1 MHSLNGR
8 GLLCFRLWHSGEDF
22 SVTVCD
28 HLIVLWHMR
37 VQAFAA
43 VLYAVLRVDEVAAA
57 AVTQHIQRAIAE
69 QAVEIVGV
77 GLRMA
82 GEIFAFSIAE
92 EGIVGAFV
100 FHIASLAKTKCGG
113 RPSQHRSVKKVL
125 RRPARGYVYSLSKA
139 VHIKSGKEKSP
150 APRAELRLTYGR
162 TQTGVCSPPH
172 SLRKSAEREAPNR
185 QVFWLCFIVRLPS
198 QPKRSVVLQADST
211 SQRRHRTGFTPVS
224 LFSHNSV

>member
-1 MHSLNGR
+1 
-8 GLLCFRLWHSGEDF
+8 
-22 SVTVCD
+22 
-28 HLIVLWHMR
+28 MR
-37 VQAFAA
+37 VQTFAA
-43 VLYAVLRVDEVAAA
+43 VLYAILRVDEVAAA

-139 VHIKSGKEKSP
+139 VYTKSGKEKSP
-150 APRAELRLTYGR
+150 APRAELQKHRDGQKRKVCVLLTASVSPQSVKH
-162 TQTGVCSPPH
+162 QTGRSSGSASLSAYLPNQMVSGIQSGLHITAAAPH
-172 SLRKSAEREAPNR
+172 GIYTRFP
-185 QVFWLCFIVRLPS
+185 ILP
-198 QPKRSVVLQADST
+198 QQCVGT
-211 SQRRHRTGFTPVS
+211 
-224 LFSHNSV
+224 

>member
-1 MHSLNGR
+1 MG
-8 GLLCFRLWHSGEDF
+8 
-22 SVTVCD
+22 
-28 HLIVLWHMR
+28 I
-37 VQAFAA
+37 QALAA
-43 VLYAVLRVDEVAAA
+43 VLYAILRVDEVAAA
-57 AVTQHIQRAIAE
+57 VVTQHIQRAIAE

-82 GEIFAFSIAE
+82 GEVFAFPIAE

-125 RRPARGYVYSLSKA
+125 RRPARGYVYSWSKA
-139 VHIKSGKEKSP
+139 VHTNQNGKEKSS
-150 APRAELRLTYGR
+150 APRAELQKTYGR
-162 TQTGVCSPPH
+162 IQTGVCSPPH

-224 LFSHNSV
+224 LFSHNSVWAPERFLNLRKV